1 MMKQL
6 ITLSIIVLLGA
17 GFLGNSIMNT
27 MAGEMEREAAEKY
40 YTSIEIQRGESLWSI
55 SERYRENSG
64 LTTAQ
69 YMKELKNMNGLK
81 EDIIHSGQYL
91 TVMYFITDSD

>member
-1 MMKQL
+1 MKQL

-27 MAGEMEREAAEKY
+27 MAGEMEAATEKY
-40 YTSIEIQRGESLWSI
+40 YTSIEIQTGDSLWSI

-64 LTTAQ
+64 LTTVQ

>member
-1 MMKQL
+1 MKQL
-6 ITLSIIVLLGA
+6 ITLSVIVLLGA

-27 MAGEMEREAAEKY
+27 MAGEMEKGAAEKY
-40 YTSIEIQRGESLWSI
+40 YTSIEIRKGDSLWSI

-69 YMKELKNMNGLK
+69 YMNELKNMNGLK
-81 EDIIHSGQYL
+81 EDIIHHGQYL

>member
-27 MAGEMEREAAEKY
+27 MAGEMEEVSEKY
-40 YTSIEIQRGESLWSI
+40 YTSIEIQKGDSLWSI